1 MIEKEEAPYEFK
13 IHMFSKSGHESEN
26 KPVEE
31 GSAGEEATGN
41 KDEQEM
47 REILA
52 GYDAQNI
59 RS

>member
-13 IHMFSKSGHESEN
+13 IHMFSKSGPEGEN
-26 KPVEE
+26 KPAEE
-31 GSAGEEATGN
+31 GVAGEEAMRN
-41 KDEQEM
+41 KDELEM
-47 REILA
+47 YQILA